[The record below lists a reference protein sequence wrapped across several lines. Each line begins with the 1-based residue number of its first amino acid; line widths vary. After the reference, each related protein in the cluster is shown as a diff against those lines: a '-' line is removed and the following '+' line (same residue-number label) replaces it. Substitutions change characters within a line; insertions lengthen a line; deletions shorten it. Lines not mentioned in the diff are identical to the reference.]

1 MVLRGGVVLKGS
13 RLFLYL
19 RNDATVANPDPADS
33 SVESSAKNMD
43 SCPKTAR
50 EYIQVQWRNTYILDL
65 CLRLRHNQ
73 AELPN
78 TWLLRMRINFL
89 IDRAY
94 TRGKREVV
102 KKVGIS
108 TSCCYN
114 QLDNSTV
121 SMLP

>member
-1 MVLRGGVVLKGS
+1 MVLCGGVVLKGS
-13 RLFLYL
+13 RLLLYL
-19 RNDATVANPDPADS
+19 RDDATVATILVNPDPADS

-50 EYIQVQWRNTYILDL
+50 EYIQVQWRNTYYILDF

-94 TRGKREVV
+94 TR
-102 KKVGIS
+102 
-108 TSCCYN
+108 
-114 QLDNSTV
+114 
-121 SMLP
+121 